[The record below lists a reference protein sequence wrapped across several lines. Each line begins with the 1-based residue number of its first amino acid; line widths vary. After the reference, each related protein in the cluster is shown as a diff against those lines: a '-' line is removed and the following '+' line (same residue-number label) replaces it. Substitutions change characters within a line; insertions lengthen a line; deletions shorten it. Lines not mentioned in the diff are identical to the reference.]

1 MDSSHL
7 SQIEVRI
14 NEHINMHLIV
24 TESHLVLSLPRLDGC
39 IDLQN
44 VIISKDPEALEW
56 GRMLFYYF
64 FYSSPKIE
72 SNHR

>member
-24 TESHLVLSLPRLDGC
+24 TESHLVLSLPRLDGS

-44 VIISKDPEALEW
+44 VIISKDPEAVEW

-64 FYSSPKIE
+64 LNGSEKVELATF
-72 SNHR
+72 